1 MQIRS
6 YLNKTF
12 SVQDPEARI
21 RQSANLL
28 KYVSYGPGD
37 MLPAGKKIGDPK
49 IISEGTK
56 VRITNAKSINTKLT
70 FVLAESTDDDA
81 VTIGWT
87 SPDNLAGKFL
97 NETIGQLTPIDDD
110 RKGPTALW
118 QNGRFVGQAT
128 LVEIIGSN
136 NETERI
142 TEDNVEP
149 YLEMVNAAAKDGVTI
164 CIRSGFRSYPE
175 QVVLFSLFNSNPK
188 KFALAAEPGR
198 SNHQNGTAFDL
209 AVGGFDGNP
218 VYDWLK
224 THGPDFGFIR
234 TVSKEPWHWEF
245 RPAEAADLAGLG
257 KFKLPGV
264 TV

>member
-1 MQIRS
+1 LKTKS

-12 SVQDPEARI
+12 AVQDPEARI

-28 KYVSYGPGD
+28 KYVLYGPD
-37 MLPAGKKIGDPK
+37 DILPAGKKAGDPQ
-49 IISEGTK
+49 IIPQGTK
-56 VRITNAKSINTKLT
+56 VHITNAKSIDTKLT
-70 FVLAESTDDDA
+70 FVLAHSANDSSMTF
-81 VTIGWT
+81 GWT
-87 SPDNLAGKFL
+87 SADNLAGGFL
-97 NETIGQLTPIDDD
+97 NETIGQLPPTDDD
-110 RKGPTALW
+110 HKGPHALW
-118 QNGRFVGQAT
+118 QSGRFVAQAT
-128 LVEIIGSN
+128 LIEIVGSH

-142 TEDNVEP
+142 KKENVEP
-149 YLEMVNAAAKDGVTI
+149 YLELVNAAAKDGITI

-175 QVVLFSLFNSNPK
+175 QVILFRLFNSNPK

-224 THGPDFGFIR
+224 THGPEFGFIR

-245 RPAEAADLAGLG
+245 RPGDATELAALG